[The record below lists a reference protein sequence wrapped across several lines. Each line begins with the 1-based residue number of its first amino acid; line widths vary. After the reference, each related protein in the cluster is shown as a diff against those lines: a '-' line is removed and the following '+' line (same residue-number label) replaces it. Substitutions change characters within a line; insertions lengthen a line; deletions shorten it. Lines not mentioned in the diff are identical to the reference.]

1 MLFGLFTKNKH
12 IETKEEKQARI
23 NKKLYGDLTPKQ
35 YLKKHDRDIQP
46 SSKLWAAR
54 NQILKILRENNL
66 HIEIG
71 SDCIAGIGL
80 WLCENVDIK
89 YRNTRT
95 DASLTHYME
104 LHNAEKY
111 LKNNSKDLYY
121 LNS

>member
-1 MLFGLFTKNKH
+1 MNIFKFKH
-12 IETKEEKQARI
+12 KESEEEKQARI
-23 NKKLYGDLTPKQ
+23 NKKLYGDLTPEQ
-35 YLKKHDRDIQP
+35 YLKKHDIEAQP

-54 NQILKILRENNL
+54 NQILKILHENNL

-80 WLCENVDIK
+80 WLCENEDIK

-111 LKNNSKDLYY
+111 LQNNSKDWYY
-121 LNS
+121 SNS